1 MVVCDGPE
9 VRPEHLPTSVRSPSA
24 RALPGPVTAVGVWP
38 TLAELERTHVEAA
51 LRAAAGHRGN
61 AARMLGISER
71 NLYRKLR
78 DYGLLS

>member
-1 MVVCDGPE
+1 MVVCDGEEILP
-9 VRPEHLPTSVRSPSA
+9 RHLPRSLAASPPPAASPPAPEAPLPTLEQMEREHIA
-24 RALPGPVTAVGVWP
+24 RAL
-38 TLAELERTHVEAA
+38 
-51 LRAAAGHRGN
+51 RATDGHRGQ